1 MYPIL
6 VAILK
11 AGRAYG
17 FTDPYILPEN
27 PVGPLPEITL
37 RLSDP
42 IIGAD
47 AAKSNGVP
55 MRDAFQNLVATA
67 RDITPTCMSPIP
79 HL

>member
-37 RLSDP
+37 TLLLELMPLSQM
-42 IIGAD
+42 
-47 AAKSNGVP
+47 VF
-55 MRDAFQNLVATA
+55 R
-67 RDITPTCMSPIP
+67 
-79 HL
+79 